1 MGRAERTA
9 RPVARQPE
17 AGILP
22 GGRIHPNV
30 ETRINRMRGAGMAL
44 PPQTRSSMESIIG
57 AGLADV
63 RVHDGTA
70 ADGLARAVQARAFAT
85 GRDLFF
91 ARGEYRPGTSGGE
104 RLLAHELTHIAQQRG
119 ASTGG
124 PLSVSQPGDAFEREA
139 DRVAD
144 GVGG

>member
-1 MGRAERTA
+1 MGHAERAA

-22 GGRIHPNV
+22 DGRIHPNV
-30 ETRINRMRGAGMAL
+30 ETRINGMRGAGRAL
-44 PPQTRSSMESIIG
+44 PSQTRASMESVIG

-85 GRDLFF
+85 GRDVFF

-104 RLLAHELTHIAQQRG
+104 RLLAHELTHVAQQRG
-119 ASTGG
+119 ASTSG